1 MAPPPAAPIG
11 QLLEEGTGESSS
23 PPRSS
28 AAHDELRRKIYERL
42 VQAGKQGDSDDASFR
57 NMLDAHFDK
66 LPPRYLTD
74 LSESKAEDVLLH
86 REVLDECAHNGNQPV
101 FRARFL
107 KCMVVQPEWVDTSP
121 DSETYQ
127 RLLEDLT
134 LERIHGTDTTG
145 SMSSP
150 SRDSEPALLHEIIF
164 SSLDKPK
171 LLSRLTALLS
181 EVGLNIQEAH
191 VYSTTDG
198 FCLDVFVVDGWKTE
212 ETEALIATIEDT
224 LMRKNGAPPNS
235 ANASSSE
242 KILELREQLVDCEID
257 WNILAVAEKITSGS
271 SADLR
276 VKHEN
281 ILTFYGACTKH
292 RKYCAIVTEYMPG
305 GDLYEFVHKQNDV
318 LDLLLILRIA
328 MSISKGME
336 CLHQHNIIHRDLK
349 TANILMGDN
358 HVGILIQT
366 VEAIGPENPRVVKI
380 ADFGVARVG
389 SQEGQMTAETGT
401 YRWMA
406 PEIINHKPYDHK
418 ADVFSF
424 AIVLWELI
432 TLKVPYDNMTPLQA
446 ALGVRQGLRLEIP
459 AGVHPGLSKL
469 IEQCW
474 DEDPD
479 IRPVFAEIIVQL
491 EDILQEIQ
499 LLFPFEEM
507 YMYRLYMLRYK
518 RTVRTTA
525 FWPLIDKIWQSINSP
540 MAGTSIWFRSSTY
553 LLYLGEQIPQ
563 ADLSSVGRAEDCS
576 RCR

>member
-271 SADLR
+271 SADLYRGTHSGLDVCIKILRSAHHNSPSEVEFLQQALMLRR

-358 HVGILIQT
+358 HV
-366 VEAIGPENPRVVKI
+366 VKI

-406 PEIINHKPYDHK
+406 PE
-418 ADVFSF
+418 
-424 AIVLWELI
+424 
-432 TLKVPYDNMTPLQA
+432 VPYDNMTPLQA

-499 LLFPFEEM
+499 VPKGGHRRSRAKM
-507 YMYRLYMLRYK
+507 QK
-518 RTVRTTA
+518 
-525 FWPLIDKIWQSINSP
+525 KSP
-540 MAGTSIWFRSSTY
+540 R
-553 LLYLGEQIPQ
+553 
-563 ADLSSVGRAEDCS
+563 
-576 RCR
+576 

>member
-1 MAPPPAAPIG
+1 MAPPSAAPIEV
-11 QLLEEGTGESSS
+11 LEGTGESSS

-42 VQAGKQGDSDDASFR
+42 VQAGKQGDCDDASFR
-57 NMLDAHFDK
+57 DMLDAHFDK

-107 KCMVVQPEWVDTSP
+107 KYMAVQLQPEWEDASP
-121 DSETYQ
+121 DSDTYQ

-134 LERIHGTDTTG
+134 LERVHGTDTTG

-198 FCLDVFVVDGWKTE
+198 FCLDVFVVDGWKTQ

-257 WNILAVAEKITSGS
+257 WNILAVGEKITSGS
-271 SADLR
+271 SADLYRGIHSGLDVCIKILRSAHQNSPSEVEFLQQALMLRR

-318 LDLLLILRIA
+318 LDLLLILRLA

-349 TANILMGDN
+349 TANILMGNN
-358 HVGILIQT
+358 H
-366 VEAIGPENPRVVKI
+366 VVKI

-389 SQEGQMTAETGT
+389 TQEGQMTAETGT

-479 IRPVFAEIIVQL
+479 TRPVFAEIIVQL

-499 LLFPFEEM
+499 VPKGGHRRSRAKM
-507 YMYRLYMLRYK
+507 QK
-518 RTVRTTA
+518 
-525 FWPLIDKIWQSINSP
+525 KSP
-540 MAGTSIWFRSSTY
+540 R
-553 LLYLGEQIPQ
+553 
-563 ADLSSVGRAEDCS
+563 
-576 RCR
+576 